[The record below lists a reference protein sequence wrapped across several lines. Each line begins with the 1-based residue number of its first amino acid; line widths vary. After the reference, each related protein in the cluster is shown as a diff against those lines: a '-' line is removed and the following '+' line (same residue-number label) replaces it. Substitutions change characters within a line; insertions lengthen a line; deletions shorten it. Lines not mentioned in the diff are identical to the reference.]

1 MSCENLAINGKTPS
15 IRKKYTERKGPPYS
29 APDCQN
35 EYKQGNDGLWYQST
49 KNSAGIWTWKK
60 ALDYAPHVPSPV
72 PLTDDLYTYE
82 MIVLPKLLNC
92 AYSDSVY
99 TQLTRADQ
107 VKIVDWFK
115 TYAPYAVDT
124 FIDLINSI
132 EINETESHNGIRIV
146 ITGPKDKAEIME
158 SMIPEMLRDPDD
170 DGNYPLNFYYPGA
183 EDEIDCLVSS
193 DIVSAGFVKSFVEP
207 SHEPSPE
214 PTPEPSPQPI
224 PRKKTVAEWRKECK
238 EMGMVY
244 DPELKDCRPSK
255 RGGQQVAPPIPM
267 PIPAGKKK
275 TIAEMRKE
283 CKDKG
288 MVYDPTLK
296 DCRPSKRIGLDS
308 EIKKLYQEN
317 MAILEKLRINIE
329 NASKSADPIGT
340 LTEYKTLLEPMV

>member
-49 KNSAGIWTWKK
+49 KNSAGIWTWRKTP
-60 ALDYAPHVPSPV
+60 DYAPHVPSPV
-72 PLTDDLYTYE
+72 PLPVPPSDEIYTYE
-82 MIVLPKLLNC
+82 MVVLPKLLNC

-99 TQLTRADQ
+99 TQLDRLDQ
-107 VKIVDWFK
+107 LKVVEWFK

-124 FIDLINSI
+124 FTDIINSVGI
-132 EINETESHNGIRIV
+132 KETESHNGILFV

-170 DGNYPLNFYYPGA
+170 DGNYPLNFYYPGGD
-183 EDEIDCLVSS
+183 DEIDCLVTS

-207 SHEPSPE
+207 SPE
-214 PTPEPSPQPI
+214 PTPEPLPQPI

-255 RGGQQVAPPIPM
+255 RGGQQVAPPMPM

-296 DCRPSKRIGLDS
+296 DCRPSKRVGVNP
-308 EIKKLYQEN
+308 EVKKLYQEN

-329 NASKSADPIGT
+329 NASKSADPIGI

>member
-35 EYKQGNDGLWYQST
+35 EYKQGNDGLWYQSS

-60 ALDYAPHVPSPV
+60 APYYAPPVPSPV
-72 PLTDDLYTYE
+72 PPSDEIYTYE

-99 TQLTRADQ
+99 TQLDRLDQ
-107 VKIVDWFK
+107 LKVLEWFK
-115 TYAPYAVDT
+115 TYAASAVDIFT
-124 FIDLINSI
+124 DIINSVDI
-132 EINETESHNGIRIV
+132 KETESHNGILFI

-170 DGNYPLNFYYPGA
+170 YGNYPLNFYYPGA
-183 EDEIDCLVSS
+183 DDEIDCLVSS
-193 DIVSAGFVKSFVEP
+193 DIMSAGFVKSFVEP
-207 SHEPSPE
+207 SPE
-214 PTPEPSPQPI
+214 PN

-238 EMGMVY
+238 DIGMVY
-244 DPELKDCRPSK
+244 DAALKDCRPSK
-255 RGGQQVAPPIPM
+255 RGGQQAAPPMPM
-267 PIPAGKKK
+267 PAGKKK
-275 TIAEMRKE
+275 TVAEMRKE
-283 CKDKG
+283 CKEKG
-288 MVYDPTLK
+288 MVYDAVLK
-296 DCRPSKRIGLDS
+296 DCRPSKRVGLDP
-308 EIKKLYQEN
+308 EVKKLYQEN
-317 MAILEKLRINIE
+317 MAILEKLRVNIE